1 MSFAQLLESGRP
13 GTNILWSCCHRRVS
27 TIPHTDT
34 SNECPGDCGNW
45 RIRSAAWSWV
55 LTAKTTRTAF
65 LSPIWMWYAVIMGSF
80 SLIWSLLVQQG
91 SGSPLPEYYS
101 ILQQIR
107 VPPISWKK
115 NAMTNICFECGISI
129 YWHIGLASRALVQN
143 ESWTCCHRAV
153 CMKEVEVDCHTS
165 PLFGCCK
172 ETYFR
177 DRRKLPC
184 CSTML
189 ELIHCDP
196 CLRGCS
202 ATDVPQPCLPQL
214 IAFYFWEFAPLHR
227 LFVQKGGLP

>member
-1 MSFAQLLESGRP
+1 M
-13 GTNILWSCCHRRVS
+13 
-27 TIPHTDT
+27 
-34 SNECPGDCGNW
+34 
-45 RIRSAAWSWV
+45 WSWDPSHWSGHCWFNKDPAHRCPNI
-55 LTAKTTRTAF
+55 TA
-65 LSPIWMWYAVIMGSF
+65 
-80 SLIWSLLVQQG
+80 
-91 SGSPLPEYYS
+91 YYS
-101 ILQQIR
+101 
-107 VPPISWKK
+107 K
-115 NAMTNICFECGISI
+115 NEFPQFHGRKMQWQAFALNAVYLLA
-129 YWHIGLASRALVQN
+129 YWTCKPSFD
-143 ESWTCCHRAV
+143 ESWTCCHRAL
-153 CMKEVEVDCHTS
+153 CMQEGEVDCHTS

-214 IAFYFWEFAPLHR
+214 IAFYFWEFAPLRR

>member
-1 MSFAQLLESGRP
+1 MSAQAIVVIGGFDQLLGLGFWLLRQP
-13 GTNILWSCCHRRVS
+13 
-27 TIPHTDT
+27 
-34 SNECPGDCGNW
+34 
-45 RIRSAAWSWV
+45 
-55 LTAKTTRTAF
+55 KTAF
-65 LSPIWMWYAVIMGSF
+65 LSPIWMWYDVIMGSF

-153 CMKEVEVDCHTS
+153 CMQEVEVDCHTS

-202 ATDVPQPCLPQL
+202 ATDVPQPSCLPQL
-214 IAFYFWEFAPLHR
+214 IAFLLFIFESSHLCVGSSCRRVASRSRSLRLGKLHIAAST
-227 LFVQKGGLP
+227 